1 MPDAPT
7 VPRPAPDRLPA
18 CRSCIP
24 RRRRCR
30 LTVLAALALGS
41 SLILPPAGRADPPV
55 TAMNSWFRYIMPQV
69 PAGGY
74 MTLKNTSSQPMVLTG
89 ASSAACGTLALHR
102 TETSG
107 GVDRM
112 VPVPRVTVPAD
123 GTFRFAEGGYHMMCM
138 NPAMH
143 VGQTVTVTLSFADGS
158 RVPVPFVVY
167 GVSGPPGSA
176 PNGAETGMKMKM
188 PM

>member
-1 MPDAPT
+1 MPDAPNL
-7 VPRPAPDRLPA
+7 PRTASASLPA
-18 CRSCIP
+18 CHTCIP
-24 RRRRCR
+24 LRRRCK
-30 LTVLAALALGS
+30 LTVLAALALGFS
-41 SLILPPAGRADPPV
+41 FILPPASRADSLV
-55 TAMNSWFRYIMPQV
+55 TVMNSWFRYIIPQV

-74 MTLKNTSSQPMVLTG
+74 MTLKNTSSQDMVLTG
-89 ASSAACGTLALHR
+89 ASSAACGMLTLHR

-112 VPVPRVTVPAD
+112 VPVARVTVPAH

-138 NPAMH
+138 NPVMH
-143 VGQTVTVTLSFADGS
+143 IGQSVMVTLMFADGS

-167 GVSGPPGSA
+167 GVSGPSNSA
-176 PNGAETGMKMKM
+176 PNGAATGTKMKM